1 MGSKRDRAVYAAYC
15 AATRAATPLLSAW
28 LRSSRKHRPLVARF
42 HPDVPALDS
51 PPLWIH
57 ACSVGEVNTA
67 KPLLTALHTRWP
79 ELPQVLTVSTA
90 SGYDHSQALA
100 APWLHITHLP
110 FDTVRVVRDFLL
122 RLNPRML
129 ILVETELWPC
139 TIKETRRLH
148 VPVVII
154 SGRLSSKHFRR
165 YCRAERLV
173 RPLLAEIA
181 ALGVQT
187 PLYAERFARLG
198 ADPAR
203 IHITGSTK
211 YDGVATEVPGI
222 DELRRQLNVEPA
234 DPVLVFGSTRPGDEA
249 LAYACWIGLR
259 KEFPR
264 LRLIVAPRH
273 LQRLDDVAQSIGEPV
288 CLWSEV
294 VAGAPPAQ
302 SSPLV
307 VDTMG
312 ELVRF
317 YALATVAVVGG
328 SFFPGVEG
336 HNPFEPAA
344 LGVPTVFGPYMSNF
358 AEPAAMLMEG
368 HGAVQ
373 VCDSTRLADAIAGLL
388 RSPEE
393 RHALG
398 AAARGVVTANR
409 GAIAKTLE
417 MISSHLQV

>member
-1 MGSKRDRAVYAAYC
+1 
-15 AATRAATPLLSAW
+15 
-28 LRSSRKHRPLVARF
+28 
-42 HPDVPALDS
+42 
-51 PPLWIH
+51 
-57 ACSVGEVNTA
+57 VGEVNTA
-67 KPLLTALHTRWP
+67 KPLLSALHSRWP

-90 SGYDHSQALA
+90 SGYAYSQGLT

-110 FDTVRVVRDFLL
+110 FDTVRVVRDFLR

-129 ILVETELWPC
+129 ILVETELWPS
-139 TIKETRRLH
+139 IIAETRRLD
-148 VPVVII
+148 VPVVLI
-154 SGRLSSKHFRR
+154 SGRLSAKHFGR
-165 YCRAERLV
+165 YRCATRLV
-173 RPLLAEIA
+173 RPLLAEMA

-187 PLYAERFARLG
+187 PLYAERFERLG

-222 DELRRQLNVEPA
+222 DELRQQLNLEPA
-234 DPVLVFGSTRPGDEA
+234 DPVLVFGSTRPGDES
-249 LAYACWIGLR
+249 LAYACWTGLR
-259 KEFPR
+259 SEFPR

-273 LQRLDDVAQSIGEPV
+273 LQRLGEVAQSMGEPV

-294 VAGAPPAQ
+294 VAGATPEQ

-344 LGVPTVFGPYMSNF
+344 LAVPTVFGPYMSNF
-358 AEPAAMLMEG
+358 AEPAAMLLDG
-368 HGAVQ
+368 HGAIQ
-373 VCDSTRLADAIAGLL
+373 VSDSTHLADAIAGLL
-388 RSPEE
+388 RAPGQ
-393 RHALG
+393 RKALG
-398 AAARGVVTANR
+398 IAARGVVAANR
-409 GAIAKTLE
+409 GAIARTLE
-417 MISSHLQV
+417 IISSHLQV